1 VKIKTPRK
9 FRLKANLWQLGLYK
23 KPSSSHS
30 KSYEFFI
37 FRRKF
42 MKTLKKLGLI
52 FSTIAFCMTL
62 AVTASYA
69 QPGKAKYK
77 GNNGKHK
84 GWTQGKNKGWD
95 KRDNKWVRNN
105 GRDYRRYRDGRYY
118 DRNGRRITPQE
129 RRRLER
135 QQSRL
140 GRLEN
145 RYYRDGSLSKKEQQK
160 LDSKYSKYRR
170 SVRKARRK

>member
-1 VKIKTPRK
+1 
-9 FRLKANLWQLGLYK
+9 
-23 KPSSSHS
+23 
-30 KSYEFFI
+30 
-37 FRRKF
+37 

-105 GRDYRRYRDGRYY
+105 GRDYRRYRDG
-118 DRNGRRITPQE
+118 
-129 RRRLER
+129 
-135 QQSRL
+135 
-140 GRLEN
+140 
-145 RYYRDGSLSKKEQQK
+145 SLSKKEQQK